1 MNFFTRKC
9 QCFWSQVQN
18 SYSVENLWMAFSV
31 SVIFLLIFRN
41 SYILEHVSVT
51 VLVYSCVRIFRPFCI
66 FFSICLSIKMSI
78 LYIIDLNTFENF
90 KDKINLERIFQ
101 LSQIRIHKNQVELM
115 KLKGFSL
122 LWVEIK
128 QYLFMKSL
136 T

>member
-1 MNFFTRKC
+1 
-9 QCFWSQVQN
+9 
-18 SYSVENLWMAFSV
+18 
-31 SVIFLLIFRN
+31 
-41 SYILEHVSVT
+41 
-51 VLVYSCVRIFRPFCI
+51 
-66 FFSICLSIKMSI
+66 MSI

-128 QYLFMKSL
+128 QFLFMKSL

>member
-1 MNFFTRKC
+1 
-9 QCFWSQVQN
+9 
-18 SYSVENLWMAFSV
+18 
-31 SVIFLLIFRN
+31 
-41 SYILEHVSVT
+41 
-51 VLVYSCVRIFRPFCI
+51 
-66 FFSICLSIKMSI
+66 MSI

>member
-1 MNFFTRKC
+1 M
-9 QCFWSQVQN
+9 
-18 SYSVENLWMAFSV
+18 SV
-31 SVIFLLIFRN
+31 
-41 SYILEHVSVT
+41 
-51 VLVYSCVRIFRPFCI
+51 
-66 FFSICLSIKMSI
+66 

>member
-1 MNFFTRKC
+1 MLEYLDPF
-9 QCFWSQVQN
+9 
-18 SYSVENLWMAFSV
+18 V
-31 SVIFLLIFRN
+31 S
-41 SYILEHVSVT
+41 
-51 VLVYSCVRIFRPFCI
+51 

-78 LYIIDLNTFENF
+78 LYIINLNTFENF
-90 KDKINLERIFQ
+90 QGKINLERIFQ

-128 QYLFMKSL
+128 QFLFMKSL